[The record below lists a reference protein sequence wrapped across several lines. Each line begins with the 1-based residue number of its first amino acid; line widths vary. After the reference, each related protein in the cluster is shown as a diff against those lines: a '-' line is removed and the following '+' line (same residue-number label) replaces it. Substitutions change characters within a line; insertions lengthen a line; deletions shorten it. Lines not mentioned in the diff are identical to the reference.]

1 MSPRLQCILLVS
13 GLLGV
18 LPVNTGRVWTLL
30 VSFGHSA
37 RGTLHCCLPCVQQ
50 LLYATLYCHP
60 VICTDLCAFGLL
72 QFGALAKFQRPQSDR
87 TLERRLK

>member
-1 MSPRLQCILLVS
+1 MSPRLQRMLLVA

-18 LPVNTGRVWTLL
+18 LPVNTGRIWTLL
-30 VSFGHSA
+30 VSFGQST

-50 LLYATLYCHP
+50 LLHATPYCHP

-72 QFGALAKFQRPQSDR
+72 QFGALAKSQRPQFDR